1 MSVEH
6 LVNKIDELVA
16 DFLDEDCK
24 TVTAKEVG
32 LDERCGTISVSE
44 EAIVIQASS
53 FRIMEYYGGFEYVD
67 RKHVLKLGDTVIYLA
82 EYDGE
87 TCERVQEIIDRVYN
101 KEADPS
107 CDRV

>member
-32 LDERCGTISVSE
+32 LDERCGSLGVSE
-44 EAIVIQASS
+44 EAVIIPASM
-53 FRIMEYYGGFEYVD
+53 FRIFEYYGGFEYVD
-67 RKHVLKLGDTVIYLA
+67 RDHVLKFSDSVIYLA

-87 TCERVQEIIDRVYN
+87 TCERIQEIIDRVYN
-101 KEADPS
+101 KEAGSD
-107 CDRV
+107 

>member
-16 DFLDEDCK
+16 DFLCEECK

-32 LDERCGTISVSE
+32 LDKRCGTISVSE
-44 EAIVIQASS
+44 EAVLISS
-53 FRIMEYYGGFEYVD
+53 DRDGNLQYYGGFEYID
-67 RKHVLKLGDTVIYLA
+67 KSHRYALGETVMYLA

-87 TCERVQEIIDRVYN
+87 TCERVQGIINRVYN
-101 KEADPS
+101 KEAD
-107 CDRV
+107 DD